1 MQMDPESIKAIE
13 TVVRECVS
21 QGGDLPAWLRVV
33 LAVLTLQVTGISG
46 KLGFDYYKAKKPES
60 KPSIVST
67 PDGPIFD
74 RRKWD
79 PDRCGEHM
87 KRIAAMETTLTD
99 IKPDM
104 ARIEERVSSLIKRL
118 EDGDQKFAELNN
130 SINKLNTN
138 AALLNDRIGRLLK
151 E

>member
-1 MQMDPESIKAIE
+1 MDPESTKAIE
-13 TVVRECVS
+13 TVVRECLA

-33 LAVLTLQVTGISG
+33 IAILTLQVTGISG
-46 KLGFDYYKAKKPES
+46 KLGFDYYRAKKSDTERP
-60 KPSIVST
+60 VVQT
-67 PDGPIFD
+67 PAGPILD

-118 EDGDQKFAELNN
+118 EDGDQKFAALNN
-130 SINKLNTN
+130 SINTLNTN